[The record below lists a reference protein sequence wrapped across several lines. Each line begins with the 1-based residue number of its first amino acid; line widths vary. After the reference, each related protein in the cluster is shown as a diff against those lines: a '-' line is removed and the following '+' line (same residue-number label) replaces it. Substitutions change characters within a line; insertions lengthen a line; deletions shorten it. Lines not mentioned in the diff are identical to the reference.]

1 MKSYTIILTS
11 PRTAIPSDNIIEF
24 IKDLIVS
31 NLLNIDYFGI
41 ELDHQADYQD
51 EKMIAHE
58 KSTSLIT
65 FNFDSEVMD
74 YKNFTEIETFQ
85 FIINLLEQRDKIEIR
100 ADEKDITIYI

>member
-11 PRTAIPSDNIIEF
+11 PKTAIPSDGIVAF

-51 EKMIAHE
+51 EKMIAH
-58 KSTSLIT
+58 KNSSSFIT
-65 FNFDSEVMD
+65 LNFDSEVLD
-74 YKNFTEIETFQ
+74 YKNFTEVETFQ
-85 FIINLLEQRDKIEIR
+85 FIINLLEQREKIEILP
-100 ADEKDITIYI
+100 DEKDITINL